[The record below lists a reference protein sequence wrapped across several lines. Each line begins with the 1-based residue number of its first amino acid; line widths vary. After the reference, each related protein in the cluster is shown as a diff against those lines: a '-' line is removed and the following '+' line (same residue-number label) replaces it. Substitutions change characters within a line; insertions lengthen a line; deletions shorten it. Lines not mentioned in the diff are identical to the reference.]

1 MSKYNSGPAP
11 QGWETIMT
19 WSIKQSIKLNS
30 TNWNG
35 NRIVYAFHSPE
46 MIKFCKIGKWH
57 RSHGKLVHYQDQI
70 TRPPFWDM
78 WHMRR
83 QSTSNDSLTS
93 ISHQCVVLS
102 PRAYFSRIFR
112 VVQRP
117 AQKVGNRQVRKKL
130 SECCTKSGHNF
141 HVNVGRQISNY
152 HFTGYIAFRNVSNV

>member
-1 MSKYNSGPAP
+1 M
-11 QGWETIMT
+11 M
-19 WSIKQSIKLNS
+19 
-30 TNWNG
+30 
-35 NRIVYAFHSPE
+35 
-46 MIKFCKIGKWH
+46 KFCKIGKWH

-130 SECCTKSGHNF
+130 SERCTKSGHNF
-141 HVNVGRQISNY
+141 HVNVGWQISNY
-152 HFTGYIAFRNVSNV
+152 HFTGYIGFHFYEKCIKRREMYHSVCEQKPSHPGNCKFIFW